1 MLNEVYLDSII
12 YGKKEKVM
20 INVEVYGDEKE
31 VEDEEANI
39 YDLIS
44 HDIFELEDKL
54 GENKGYRLGKR
65 FGKRVELDKND
76 LMDSIYSQLEDN
88 NNNKIFFADYS
99 ALIEHINSDMM
110 LKGFSRL
117 I

>member
-12 YGKKEKVM
+12 YGKKLRLMDTDV
-20 INVEVYGDEKE
+20 VDGLEKE
-31 VEDEEANI
+31 LENKDSNI

-65 FGKRVELDKND
+65 FGKRVELNTKD

-88 NNNKIFFADYS
+88 NNNKIFFADYT
-99 ALIEHINSDMM
+99 ALIEHINSEMM
-110 LKGFSRL
+110 LNGFSRL
-117 I
+117 V